1 MRARFIRWFVVALVA
16 VLPAGILAWRAS
28 ESFAAD
34 SVTTVLLPKEA
45 LERGL
50 ACLAAGRVEPPL
62 DELSEPELLQLAGLI
77 GRLLHA
83 YEEGAFESF
92 LALRAADLEFAAG
105 ARQADLWQVQSLVRE
120 LGHDA
125 ADLEDCGWLESLRR
139 FWRAYYVE
147 PPVARFHY
155 ELSAAHLHREGLGGR
170 SLEDWAASF
179 EALREHEGGP
189 AIEHRLVVAH
199 RREIE
204 RVASDAG
211 PLAWLD
217 LELPFEARMGD
228 AGRLLTRFVWDSHHR
243 EWFLHAATTVYAIG
257 ARVERHLIL

>member
-1 MRARFIRWFVVALVA
+1 MSAPFIRWFAVALVA
-16 VLPAGILAWRAS
+16 VFPAGILAWKAS
-28 ESFAAD
+28 ESIAAA
-34 SVTTVLLPKEA
+34 SITTAPLPEEA
-45 LERGL
+45 LECGL

-92 LALRAADLEFAAG
+92 LALRAADLEFAAE
-105 ARQADLWQVQSLVRE
+105 ARQADLWQVRSLVRE
-120 LGHDA
+120 LGHA
-125 ADLEDCGWLESLRR
+125 SLDLEDCGWVESLRR
-139 FWRAYYVE
+139 FWKAYYAE
-147 PPVARFHY
+147 PPVARFLY
-155 ELSAAHLHREGLGGR
+155 ERSTAHLHREGLGGR

-179 EALREHEGGP
+179 EALGKGGP

-211 PLAWLD
+211 PLQWLD
-217 LELPFEARMGD
+217 LELPFEARTGD